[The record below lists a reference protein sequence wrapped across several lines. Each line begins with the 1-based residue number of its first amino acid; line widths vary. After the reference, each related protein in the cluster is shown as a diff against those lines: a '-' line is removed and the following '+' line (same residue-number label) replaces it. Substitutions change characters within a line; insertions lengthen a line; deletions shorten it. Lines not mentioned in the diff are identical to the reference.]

1 MIIISIHRKLFKQ
14 ARIKDIMEN
23 KIVINQ
29 SAIADLARLT
39 NEINDRVES
48 LELMSDEKFMSS
60 LKKSK
65 EQIKKR
71 EFADWNAF

>member
-1 MIIISIHRKLFKQ
+1 
-14 ARIKDIMEN
+14 MEN

-48 LELMSDEKFMSS
+48 LELMSNEKFMVS

-71 EFADWNAF
+71 EFADWNAL

>member
-1 MIIISIHRKLFKQ
+1 
-14 ARIKDIMEN
+14 MEEVCIT
-23 KIVINQ
+23 K
-29 SAIADLARLT
+29 SAIEDLARLT

-48 LELMSDEKFMSS
+48 LELMSNKKFMAS

-71 EFADWNAF
+71 DFADWDAL